1 MAEVLAPPNP
11 RQELARALEVKV
23 AQGHTIESQTD
34 TEAVLMI
41 KGNRRLFR
49 PSNDSRQ
56 VVSVDEGGHVS
67 FKKV

>member
-11 RQELARALEVKV
+11 QLELARALEVKV
-23 AQGHTIESQTD
+23 EQGYIIESQTD

-41 KGNRRLFR
+41 KGNRRLFS

-67 FKKV
+67 FKKI